1 MELRQN
7 NCCALVIDYQ
17 ERLVPAMDRKEEL
30 IENSVKLLKGLSL
43 LEIPMVVTEQYP
55 KGLGATVSEIKEACG
70 DAPVYAKTAFSALG
84 CDGAKAK
91 LEEYKAQGREYVLV
105 CGIEGHVCVL
115 QSALDLAAQGFK
127 PVFVTDCITSR
138 RCSDFMAAIVR
149 AEREGVQ
156 FVTTEMVLFE
166 LIGGKEHPHF
176 KAISALVK

>member
-17 ERLVPAMDRKEEL
+17 ERLVPAMDRKDEL
-30 IENSVKLLKGLSL
+30 IENSVKLLKGLSM
-43 LEIPMVVTEQYP
+43 LEIPMLVTEQYP
-55 KGLGATVSEIKEACG
+55 KGLGATVAEIKEAFG

-84 CDGAKAK
+84 SDEVMEALDK
-91 LEEYKAQGREYVLV
+91 LKSEGREYVLI
-105 CGIEGHVCVL
+105 CGIEGHVCVM
-115 QSALDLAAQGFK
+115 QSALDLIKKGFK

-138 RCSDFMAAIVR
+138 RCSDYMAAIVR

-156 FVTTEMVLFE
+156 FVTTEMALFE

>member
-91 LEEYKAQGREYVLV
+91 LEEYKAQG
-105 CGIEGHVCVL
+105 
-115 QSALDLAAQGFK
+115 STANF
-127 PVFVTDCITSR
+127 PR
-138 RCSDFMAAIVR
+138 R
-149 AEREGVQ
+149 
-156 FVTTEMVLFE
+156 TL
-166 LIGGKEHPHF
+166 
-176 KAISALVK
+176 